1 MTRADPDVPSRYF
14 FDESGTSGDLS
25 RTGPGL
31 DFKRQPIF
39 VLAAVG
45 LDDEDGLGARLAAI
59 RERRFPQSSELKA
72 SKGHATPAVVSEL
85 LDSIDALGGGVL
97 LEVMDKRFTL
107 AATMI
112 NTLLL
117 RPLSAA
123 DHEPKALWF
132 RAQLA
137 EQLHESSPADVFD
150 AFIAACREPGETTL
164 KRAYRA
170 VLDAFPPG
178 VPRDAPAGAIRFF
191 ALDSLKDF
199 RKAGARRPEVQRRF
213 LPLPDPGHTGKDVWI
228 LPHLSAFTNLYARIN
243 KLRGGRMAEV
253 QIVHDDQ
260 PYFAEILRS
269 SKHAAEGL
277 ADTDDV
283 IKLARADYR
292 FVESGDLT
300 FTPSTAST
308 GVQAADLIA
317 GFAMR
322 YAREALAGHPTDDES
337 RAVFRRLAHCL
348 DVAPG
353 FGMNLMMS
361 NRDVLRCGLLPS
373 RDPLVR
379 PSGPADVPLSF
390 HPAATR
396 VLGLVTP
403 RSVG

>member
-1 MTRADPDVPSRYF
+1 MNQADYVAPARYF
-14 FDESGTSGDLS
+14 LDESGTSGDLS
-25 RTGPGL
+25 TAGAGL

-45 LDDEDGLGARLAAI
+45 VDDEAGLAERLQAI
-59 RERRFPQSSELKA
+59 RQRRFPQATELKS
-72 SKGHATPAVVSEL
+72 SKGHATPAVISEL
-85 LDSIDALGGGVL
+85 LDGIDALHGGVL

-107 AATMI
+107 SATMI
-112 NTLLL
+112 NTLIL
-117 RPLSAA
+117 RPLSSS

-137 EQLHESSPADVFD
+137 ERFHETAPAGVYD
-150 AFIAACREPGETTL
+150 AFVQACREPGEASL
-164 KRAYRA
+164 KAAFRA
-170 VLDAFPPG
+170 VLGCFPPG
-178 VPRDAPAGAIRFF
+178 PSREDPAHAIRFF
-191 ALDSLKDF
+191 TLDSLKDF
-199 RKAGARRPEVQRRF
+199 RKAGTSKPEVQRRF

-243 KLRGGRMAEV
+243 KLRNGRLSDV
-253 QIVHDDQ
+253 QIIHDDQ

-269 SKHAAEGL
+269 SKQAAEGL
-277 ADTDDV
+277 AGNDGV

-300 FTPSTAST
+300 FTPSTGSS

-322 YAREALAGHPTDDES
+322 HARACLAGDPPARENRD
-337 RAVFRRLAHCL
+337 VFRRLAHTF
-348 DVAPG
+348 DASPG

-373 RDPLVR
+373 RDPMVR
-379 PSGPADVPLSF
+379 PSGPS
-390 HPAATR
+390 
-396 VLGLVTP
+396 
-403 RSVG
+403 

>member
-1 MTRADPDVPSRYF
+1 MNQANYVAPARYF
-14 FDESGTSGDLS
+14 LDESGTSGDLS
-25 RTGPGL
+25 TAGTGL

-45 LDDEDGLGARLAAI
+45 VDDEAGLAERLQAI
-59 RERRFPQSSELKA
+59 RQRRFPQATELKS
-72 SKGHATPAVVSEL
+72 SKGHATLAVISEL
-85 LDSIDALGGGVL
+85 LDGIDALHGGVL

-107 AATMI
+107 SATMI
-112 NTLLL
+112 NTLIL
-117 RPLSAA
+117 RPLSSS
-123 DHEPKALWF
+123 DHEPKGLWF

-137 EQLHESSPADVFD
+137 ERFHETAPAGVYD
-150 AFIAACREPGETTL
+150 AFVQACREPGEASL
-164 KRAYRA
+164 KAAFRA
-170 VLDAFPPG
+170 VLECFPPG
-178 VPRDAPAGAIRFF
+178 PPREDPAHAIRFF

-199 RKAGARRPEVQRRF
+199 RKAGASKPEVQRRF

-243 KLRGGRMAEV
+243 KIRDGRLSDV
-253 QIVHDDQ
+253 QIIHDDQ

-269 SKHAAEGL
+269 SKQAAEGL
-277 ADTDDV
+277 AGNDGV

-300 FTPSTAST
+300 FTPSTGSS

-322 YAREALAGHPTDDES
+322 HARDCLAGDPPARENGD
-337 RAVFRRLAHCL
+337 VFRRLAHTL
-348 DVAPG
+348 DASPG

-373 RDPLVR
+373 RDPMVW
-379 PSGPADVPLSF
+379 PSGP
-390 HPAATR
+390 
-396 VLGLVTP
+396 
-403 RSVG
+403 